1 MQNTLSFFQNLN
13 ISRDEF
19 QSIKDGLDCMDLKEA
34 TRCVELL
41 VLYGYPKTEIRDL
54 ILVNPQILL
63 YSPTLLEE
71 KLKTLGDDIED
82 KLKNDPFL
90 I

>member
-41 VLYGYPKTEIRDL
+41 VLYEYPKAEIRDL